1 MAYTGANPVNITENF
16 GYEKYKN
23 AIATSLGSK
32 MYFNLEEKNGKRVT
46 FAFDDNTKM
55 WHKDD
60 ELDLKDFAVHEGEI
74 YALTN
79 DGSILTMLGSKGTLE
94 GDVDWMLESGNIG
107 YNTPFRKRIGR
118 LNLRLKMELGAKASI
133 FIQYDSDGS
142 WNHICNISP
151 SGKVKSMTT
160 PIIPHRCDHF
170 ALKIEGKGD
179 CKILS
184 ITKFMEDGS
193 DAD

>member
-1 MAYTGANPVNITENF
+1 M
-16 GYEKYKN
+16 
-23 AIATSLGSK
+23 ATSLGSK
-32 MYFNLEEKNGKRVT
+32 MYLSLEDKNGKRVL
-46 FAFDDNTKM
+46 FSFDDNSKL
-55 WHKDD
+55 WHKED
-60 ELDLKDFAVHEGEI
+60 ELDVKEFAVYDGEI
-74 YALTN
+74 YSLTN
-79 DGSILTMLGSKGTLE
+79 DGRVLSMSGVSGRKESDIE
-94 GDVDWMLESGNIG
+94 WMLESGNIG
-107 YNTPFRKRIGR
+107 YNSPFRKRIGR

-133 FIQYDSDGS
+133 YIQYDSDGN

-151 SGKVKSMTT
+151 SGKVKSITA